1 MQVKAPAIQSDNN
14 KDWDFWY
21 DVLRNSL
28 KITVENLQ
36 YYQHFSDQHECKHR
50 ISRLVQRFVFQ
61 FAHVYICFWITFNYG
76 RFVSILIYDCHA
88 VIQLAC
94 ILLIWRAKYILHAY
108 FSWMLLLNIY
118 VLTCMHVQS
127 YFLYKKKSEV
137 GRGKLF
143 NRVRGWITRS
153 YIYVYI
159 WKAHSKTGTEI
170 LHFLVSRLLLW

>member
-28 KITVENLQ
+28 EITVENLQ

-94 ILLIWRAKYILHAY
+94 ILLIWRAKYFACLLQSKAVFIHICIDMHACTNV
-108 FSWMLLLNIY
+108 FVCTKEIRSRERETIQQSERLNNTLIY
-118 VLTCMHVQS
+118 ICIHM
-127 YFLYKKKSEV
+127 E
-137 GRGKLF
+137 
-143 NRVRGWITRS
+143 
-153 YIYVYI
+153 
-159 WKAHSKTGTEI
+159 GT
-170 LHFLVSRLLLW
+170 